1 MTDRFASALVVKQM
15 MLFVPFTLMA
25 ACNGLTGPTGL
36 FGHAGTYSGPMTYA
50 DDHSTTNARTTVS
63 QIGSGLNLTSL
74 TVTGTD
80 YPLGSATLTGD
91 AFSGTSSYDSLK
103 CGKASS
109 AYQGRFSGNQ
119 MHLKVSILI
128 LSPPPGVA
136 CSGGA
141 FDLEGDLSK

>member
-1 MTDRFASALVVKQM
+1 MTDRAISAVVLAVKKM
-15 MLFVPFTLMA
+15 MLFVPFALMA
-25 ACNGLTGPTGL
+25 ACGGLTGPTGL

-50 DDHSTTNARTTVS
+50 DDHSTTNAQTTVS
-63 QIGSGLNLTSL
+63 QIGSGLELTSL
-74 TVTGTD
+74 RVASTN

-119 MHLKVSILI
+119 MHLKVSILL
-128 LSPPPGVA
+128 LSPPPGAA
-136 CSGGA
+136 CSGG
-141 FDLEGDLSK
+141 GV